1 MNPENLNIHK
11 KLTSY
16 RESIFATM
24 SRFASQ
30 HNALNLSQGFP
41 DFQCPPKL
49 MELVN
54 HYMKE
59 GHNQYAPMP
68 GLPRLKEKI
77 AGKVEKLYG
86 SSYDPDSEITITA
99 GATQAIFL
107 AISSLIHEDDEVILF
122 EPAYDC
128 YAPAIS
134 LQKGRPIQIPLSPPD
149 YKIDWEKVKKRINY
163 RTKMIIIN
171 TPHNPSG
178 TIMSDDDMKQ
188 LQKLT
193 KNTDIIVLSDE
204 VYEHIIFDNN
214 SHNSVCR
221 YPGLKD
227 RSLAIFSFGKTYH
240 TTGWKMG
247 YVLAP
252 PILTNQFRKVYQYGM
267 FACFT
272 PVQHAYADFLDYEDH
287 YLELPAFYQ
296 KKREF
301 FREAM
306 KESRFEEIP
315 CSGTYFQ
322 CYKYDKISN
331 EKDMDFVSRLTK
343 EHGVA
348 AIPVSVFYKNKEDHK
363 VIRLCFAKEE
373 ETLEKAAETLC
384 KL

>member
-1 MNPENLNIHK
+1 MSADNLNIHK
-11 KLTSY
+11 KLTGY
-16 RESIFATM
+16 GESIFATM
-24 SRFASQ
+24 SRFALEN
-30 HNALNLSQGFP
+30 NALNLSQGFP
-41 DFQCPPKL
+41 DFQCPNKL
-49 MELVN
+49 LDLVSQ
-54 HYMKE
+54 HMKN
-59 GHNQYAPMP
+59 GKNQYAPMP
-68 GLPRLKEKI
+68 GVPELKEKL
-77 AGKVEKLYG
+77 AAKAEKLYG
-86 SSYDPDSEITITA
+86 ANYDPEKEITITA
-99 GATQAIFL
+99 GATQAIFI

-134 LQKGRPIQIPLSPPD
+134 LQKGRPVQIPLSPPD

-178 TIMSDDDMKQ
+178 TILSNEDMRQ
-188 LQKLT
+188 LQKIT
-193 KNTDIIVLSDE
+193 NNSDIVVLSDE
-204 VYEHIIFDNN
+204 VYEHIVFDKND
-214 SHNSVCR
+214 HNSVCK

-247 YVLAP
+247 YVMAP
-252 PILTNQFRKVYQYGM
+252 PMLTNQFRKVYQYGM
-267 FACFT
+267 FACST
-272 PVQHAYADFLDYEDH
+272 PIQHAYADFLDDEEH
-287 YLELPAFYQ
+287 YLQLSDFYQ

-301 FREAM
+301 LRNAM
-306 KESRFEEIP
+306 NDSRFEEIP

-331 EKDMDFVSRLTK
+331 EKDTDFVSRLTK

-348 AIPVSVFYKNKEDHK
+348 AIPVSVFYRNREDHK

-373 ETLEKAAETLC
+373 KTLEKAAEKLC
-384 KL
+384 KI